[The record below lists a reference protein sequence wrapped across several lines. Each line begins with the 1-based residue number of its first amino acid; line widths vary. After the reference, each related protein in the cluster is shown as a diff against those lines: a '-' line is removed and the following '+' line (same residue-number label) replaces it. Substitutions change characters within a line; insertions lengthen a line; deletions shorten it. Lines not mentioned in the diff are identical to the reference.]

1 MCWNPVRKFR
11 RITFRSSLI
20 SAVSHNNITVLQGLT
35 ATLVQH
41 DKTSEDMLLP
51 TDKTL
56 SDGVGLVLGTITI
69 KLVLEGTFCLIHE
82 F

>member
-1 MCWNPVRKFR
+1 M
-11 RITFRSSLI
+11 TFHSSLI
-20 SAVSHNNITVLQGLT
+20 SAVYHNNITVLQGLT

-41 DKTSEDMLLP
+41 DKTSEGMLLP
-51 TDKTL
+51 TDRI
-56 SDGVGLVLGTITI
+56 SSYGVGLLLDTITI

>member
-1 MCWNPVRKFR
+1 MRKFR
-11 RITFRSSLI
+11 RMTFRSSLI

-41 DKTSEDMLLP
+41 DKTSEDILLR
-51 TDKTL
+51 TDKIW
-56 SDGVGLVLGTITI
+56 SYGIGLVLDTITI
-69 KLVLEGTFCLIHE
+69 KVLLEGTFCLIHE

>member
-1 MCWNPVRKFR
+1 MRKFR

-51 TDKTL
+51 TDKTS

>member
-1 MCWNPVRKFR
+1 MRKFR
-11 RITFRSSLI
+11 RMTFRSSLI

-51 TDKTL
+51 THKT
-56 SDGVGLVLGTITI
+56 SSYGVGLVLDTITI
-69 KLVLEGTFCLIHE
+69 KLVLEGTFCLINE

>member
-1 MCWNPVRKFR
+1 MRKFR
-11 RITFRSSLI
+11 PITFRSSLI

-51 TDKTL
+51 TDKT
-56 SDGVGLVLGTITI
+56 SSYGVGLVLDTITI